1 MIFETD
7 DIKVMRAALTAAEH
21 SLDFAYPQGLDVQ
34 VRLTL
39 ARAIVQ
45 AMSNGQI
52 NPGFL
57 SYIALGKLEPKGA
70 ARMYRE
76 ESRSV
81 GRSPLGRTRL
91 SSHRGQGH
99 VVLWGSI

>member
-7 DIKVMRAALTAAEH
+7 DIRVMRAALTAAER

-70 ARMYRE
+70 APNAPRRKSQCGWFAGIAAS
-76 ESRSV
+76 SRA
-81 GRSPLGRTRL
+81 
-91 SSHRGQGH
+91 
-99 VVLWGSI
+99 